1 VVYGVM
7 AVSLNYN
14 MIWVHVGNAQRGT
27 YELFV
32 LLLLTATTMGKMP
45 AWGRW
50 STGIFW
56 TAAAAYVLFGGLE
69 AEALRLV
76 LLPNS

>member
-1 VVYGVM
+1 
-7 AVSLNYN
+7 
-14 MIWVHVGNAQRGT
+14 
-27 YELFV
+27 
-32 LLLLTATTMGKMP
+32 MP